1 MFGTPSSF
9 LRCLTSSA
17 GNFTER
23 RSARC
28 VLWVQLSLN
37 AAVGLEPTQPLAQ
50 LQQRSA
56 VCSEDKLFVFSSVS
70 SSSSLNLE

>member
-23 RSARC
+23 RC

-56 VCSEDKLFVFSSVS
+56 VRSEDKLFVFSSGS

>member
-23 RSARC
+23 RC

-56 VCSEDKLFVFSSVS
+56 VRSEDKLFVFSSVS